1 MWSECSGTFWKV
13 VWCSSTSFLPS
24 QAAANPKA
32 DRSEGIHARRRA
44 YSSWMTRCASPAE
57 LTAWGLKGGAIQAD
71 HRNGR
76 PDAGSPAGREARP
89 QGTWGTSTQRVRE
102 KPGPRTGAQPPGAP
116 HGESGLGEG
125 ASPGA
130 AWLLKGAGS
139 AASPA
144 PVDTAQPGGALAC
157 PQKCRICRGEGL
169 RLPLCARV
177 SAGSHQVLSTFQ
189 LSSALP

>member
-102 KPGPRTGAQPPGAP
+102 KPGPGQGPSHLGLLTGKVASGRGLPLVQHGCSREQGLQHPRPQWTPP
-116 HGESGLGEG
+116 SREG
-125 ASPGA
+125 HWPVPR
-130 AWLLKGAGS
+130 S
-139 AASPA
+139 AASA
-144 PVDTAQPGGALAC
+144 EV
-157 PQKCRICRGEGL
+157 
-169 RLPLCARV
+169 RV
-177 SAGSHQVLSTFQ
+177 SVCPSVPGCRQVLTRR
-189 LSSALP
+189 